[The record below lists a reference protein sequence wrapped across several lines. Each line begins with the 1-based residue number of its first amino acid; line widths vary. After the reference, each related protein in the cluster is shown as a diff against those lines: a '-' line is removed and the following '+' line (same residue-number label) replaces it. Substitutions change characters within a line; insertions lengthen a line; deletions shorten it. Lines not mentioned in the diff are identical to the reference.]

1 MPTTAHQLNASNPS
15 CLDDEELALLGASWP
30 AYLESAQ
37 ALGIDVLRY
46 VVRLHTL
53 WLHLISASRV
63 MNLRLPI
70 PEGLPPV
77 TPAYLDLHLGRLLQE
92 YTLKGIHV
100 LVHCRGGVGRAG
112 VVACC
117 WLMKLGLCGWPSE
130 HGENTERK
138 DTECHSHPPGIV
150 SFVNTVVGFVRKRRN
165 PKAVETFEQ
174 VQFLVD
180 YVEFLQGK
188 NLD

>member
-1 MPTTAHQLNASNPS
+1 MIEPS
-15 CLDDEELALLGASWP
+15 
-30 AYLESAQ
+30 
-37 ALGIDVLRY
+37 Y
-46 VVRLHTL
+46 VAN
-53 WLHLISASRV
+53 I
-63 MNLRLPI
+63 RLPI

-77 TPAYLDLHLGRLLQE
+77 TPAYLDLHLGKLLQE
-92 YTLKGIHV
+92 YTLKGVHV

-117 WLMKLGLCGWPSE
+117 WLMRLGLCGWLSE
-130 HGENTERK
+130 YEKAEPNATA
-138 DTECHSHPPGIV
+138 CHSHPQSVV
-150 SFVNTVVGFVRKRRN
+150 SFVGAVIEFVRKRRN